1 MNKKVTTITIT
12 SMLLLTTLVG
22 CSSNKIEREKT
33 IETQSEST
41 DIQKEKF
48 IDYKIEEK
56 EYINK
61 DMKIKYPQISGLE
74 DEKKQEIIN
83 NLIKT
88 KAISI
93 YDETL
98 KELEKEQIYEVDGTY
113 EIKLKDNKILSIAYT
128 SYNNVTPSAY
138 PYSLFYTTNIDI
150 KTGQEL
156 ALKEIIPK
164 VDDDFIKLL
173 KQGKYVGPVEKEY
186 QEQLMKFVYSN

>member
-1 MNKKVTTITIT
+1 MKKKVMTITIT
-12 SMLLLTTLVG
+12 SILLITTLVG

-33 IETQSEST
+33 IETQSERAVV
-41 DIQKEKF
+41 QKEKF
-48 IDYKIEEK
+48 TTYKIEEK

-61 DMKIKYPQISGLE
+61 DMKVKYPQISGLE

-93 YDETL
+93 YDETF
-98 KELEKEQIYEVDGTY
+98 KELENGQTYEVDGTY
-113 EIKLKDNKILSIAYT
+113 EIKLKDDKILSIAYT
-128 SYNNVTPSAY
+128 SYNNISQSAY
-138 PYSLFYTTNIDI
+138 PYNLFYTTNIDI